1 MRQNIDADL
10 ILTIAEQGFEG
21 HLYDAKEKEKVVIT
35 FSGSEGG
42 SAASD
47 TMAYYYRQSGISAL
61 GVSLWVRGRILRL
74 SEAAKIRRL
83 FNL

>member
-47 TMAYYYRQSGISAL
+47 TMAYYYR
-61 GVSLWVRGRILRL
+61 
-74 SEAAKIRRL
+74 
-83 FNL
+83 